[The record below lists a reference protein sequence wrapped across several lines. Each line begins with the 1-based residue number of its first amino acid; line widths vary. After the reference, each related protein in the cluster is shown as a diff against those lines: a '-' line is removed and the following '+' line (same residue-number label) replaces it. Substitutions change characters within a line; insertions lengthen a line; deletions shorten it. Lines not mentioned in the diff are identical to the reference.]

1 MELEAEL
8 KDVVAR
14 RQRGQRE
21 MGGDHGA
28 QERGKLG
35 REQRQHHGSGER
47 LGEERA
53 ARGGETEAERKR
65 ERKDAGRHG
74 IKQGLHIGGCGE
86 EANTCD

>member
-8 KDVVAR
+8 EDVAAR

-65 ERKDAGRHG
+65 ERGKQLGTMGGVKLGRR
-74 IKQGLHIGGCGE
+74 E
-86 EANTCD
+86 RSSME

>member
-8 KDVVAR
+8 EDEAAR

-21 MGGDHGA
+21 MGGDHGT

-47 LGEERA
+47 LGKERA
-53 ARGGETEAERKR
+53 AGAGETEAKRKR
-65 ERKDAGRHG
+65 ERKAVGHHG
-74 IKQGLHIGGCGE
+74 IKQGLHIGGYGE